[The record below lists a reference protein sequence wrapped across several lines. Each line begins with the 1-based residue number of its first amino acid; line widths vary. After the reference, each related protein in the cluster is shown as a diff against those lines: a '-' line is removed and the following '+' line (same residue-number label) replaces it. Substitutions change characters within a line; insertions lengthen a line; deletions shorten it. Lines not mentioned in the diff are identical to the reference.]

1 MDPEL
6 RTWLT
11 DRKLANKTLKIL
23 EKEDLTSVDVISLL
37 KDDDLQELKTQHSM
51 SVGQLIELRE
61 TRDALVHGELTQQ
74 HSTGL
79 EHSSHEGDNNVMP
92 AEESDLV
99 PVAASIQPTA
109 LPGPGHDSY
118 AIPEN
123 NNRPSNIGIV
133 CSEVKMAEVPYVA
146 PATVEHHRE
155 LQEKLQMADHLR
167 QQGNTK
173 EATEQTRAV
182 VEGAQDLM
190 SDIQTQDQPVHLSS
204 NLGHIDNAV
213 REFETGNQP
222 SKCPCC
228 CLL

>member
-79 EHSSHEGDNNVMP
+79 EHSSHEADNNVMP

-99 PVAASIQPTA
+99 PVAAVS
-109 LPGPGHDSY
+109 
-118 AIPEN
+118 
-123 NNRPSNIGIV
+123 V
-133 CSEVKMAEVPYVA
+133 CICSVQSPVCTPFKVY
-146 PATVEHHRE
+146 TVV
-155 LQEKLQMADHLR
+155 LWLTVFIL
-167 QQGNTK
+167 
-173 EATEQTRAV
+173 
-182 VEGAQDLM
+182 
-190 SDIQTQDQPVHLSS
+190 
-204 NLGHIDNAV
+204 
-213 REFETGNQP
+213 
-222 SKCPCC
+222 
-228 CLL
+228 